1 MRTSDAQRC
10 LGLEHLLWYDLNT
23 SSCCISP
30 RNASRFAPRH
40 NQIVGMSKNEPPTSN
55 RLLIARLTARSKK
68 VDTLASEDRLTE
80 CPSSIR
86 SLHCSPVLQD
96 CLWSTRSSPSG
107 VAWSLKFLFQ
117 VAAQQVLIRTKATRK
132 NWWHIA
138 CLQACPRR
146 VLAGVSAD
154 SCRDVPD
161 FQCRSS

>member
-40 NQIVGMSKNEPPTSN
+40 NQIVGMSKNEPPRLN

-86 SLHCSPVLQD
+86 SLHCSPVLQQ
-96 CLWSTRSSPSG
+96 CLWSTRSSPPG
-107 VAWSLKFLFQ
+107 VAWSLKFPFPGVRPEGSDSYTSNPQEL
-117 VAAQQVLIRTKATRK
+117 VA
-132 NWWHIA
+132 H
-138 CLQACPRR
+138 CL
-146 VLAGVSAD
+146 
-154 SCRDVPD
+154 
-161 FQCRSS
+161 SSSLYPESSGWRLS

>member
-1 MRTSDAQRC
+1 MPNDAWAWN
-10 LGLEHLLWYDLNT
+10 LLWYDLNT

-40 NQIVGMSKNEPPTSN
+40 NQIVGMSKNEPPTLN

-86 SLHCSPVLQD
+86 PFAALQS
-96 CLWSTRSSPSG
+96 CKSTRSSPSG

-117 VAAQQVLIRTKATRK
+117 VSAQQDLIRTQASRK

-138 CLQACPRR
+138 CLQACTLR